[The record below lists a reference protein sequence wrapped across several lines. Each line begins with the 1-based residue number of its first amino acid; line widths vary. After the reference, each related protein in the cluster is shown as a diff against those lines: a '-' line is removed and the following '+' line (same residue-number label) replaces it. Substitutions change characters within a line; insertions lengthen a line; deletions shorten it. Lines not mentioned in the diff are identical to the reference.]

1 MLNAQPTTI
10 MMVHLCPSGSEGA
23 SYAMFTTVNN
33 CALGMASAI
42 STVLLGI
49 WDVSKETMVSG
60 DISGMTKLTILTTC
74 LQTAGLFFVKL
85 LPKTKDDLALLHADQ
100 YSGSKLGGIVFLSV
114 TVFSVMYAIIVNL
127 LNIVSPGW
135 AGES

>member
-1 MLNAQPTTI
+1 

-60 DISGMTKLTILTTC
+60 DVSGMTKLTILTTC
-74 LQTAGLFFVKL
+74 LQTAGLFFVKM
-85 LPKTKDDLALLHADQ
+85 LPKTKEDLAVLHADQ
-100 YSGSKLGGIVFLSV
+100 YSGSKIGGFVFLGV
-114 TVFSVMYAIIVNL
+114 TVLSVMYAMIVNL